1 MDGESILVAF
11 YEAITK
17 DARIGATHISL
28 YMALFQKWRLSDFKS
43 PVSFTS
49 GEIMQM
55 AKIQSR
61 ATYHKCL
68 RDLVECGYIRY
79 FPSCHP
85 FLKSLAFLNDH

>member
-1 MDGESILVAF
+1 MDRVSMLTAF
-11 YEAITK
+11 YDAITK

-28 YMALFQKWRLSDFKS
+28 YMALFQKWGLNDFKS

-49 GEIMQM
+49 REIMQM

-68 RDLVECGYIRY
+68 RDLVEGGYIRY

-85 FLKSLAFLNDH
+85 NLKSLALLTK